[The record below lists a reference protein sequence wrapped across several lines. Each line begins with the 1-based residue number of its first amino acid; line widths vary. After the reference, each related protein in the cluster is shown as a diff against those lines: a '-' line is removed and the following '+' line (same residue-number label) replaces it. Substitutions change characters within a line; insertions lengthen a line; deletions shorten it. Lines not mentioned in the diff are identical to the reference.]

1 MTTKRIITTFAA
13 ACFLSLLSLAP
24 AHAAPLTT
32 KCEMDFTLKG
42 WSAVYKTASGH
53 GSVTCDNGQ
62 TAEVHISIK
71 GVGATI
77 GKSEVLDGHAKFT
90 NVSDVKEVYGNYVA
104 GGATV
109 GVVKSGEAQVMTKGE
124 VSMALAGKG
133 NGVEL
138 GVSVNKFSITKNH

>member
-1 MTTKRIITTFAA
+1 MKRLITTIISFCVLTTFTA
-13 ACFLSLLSLAP
+13 LAP
-24 AHAAPLTT
+24 VHAAQATT

-62 TAEVHISIK
+62 TAEVHLSIK
-71 GVGATI
+71 GAGLTA
-77 GKSEVLDGHAKFT
+77 GKSEVRDGHAKFSQ
-90 NVSDVKEVYGNYVA
+90 VSDVKELYGNYVA

-109 GVVKSGEAQVMTKGE
+109 GVVKSGETQVMTKGE

-138 GVSVNKFSITKNH
+138 GISVNKFSITKNH